1 MDALH
6 LHDEGITISISTGKK
21 RVALVLLGPHYIR
34 SWVDTGLLRALLDTE
49 ELEIAVFAP
58 QHVVDRWVDADQYE
72 TSIIES
78 IEPTRAATNLVAL
91 SWVALR
97 SRSSTFRFALERN
110 FLSDYRLFPFR
121 IGMKKGLIQF
131 LRNIRTIAVNTKAK
145 RKTVLYFFPLF
156 RVLSQRNRQKL
167 ENGHRLPPRIA
178 NGNFDWLVVPCNALD
193 ELMTDYL
200 AHTKQI
206 GLRSLLA
213 IDNWDNLTS
222 KSAFVVQPDVVTVM
236 GAKCVQYA
244 AEIHRSDPK
253 TVLPIGLPRFDVY
266 RSLKKNGGTA
276 KSSSMKRV
284 LYAGFSLAHSEKRV
298 VDALASYLDSK
309 YGPGVVEIHYRPHPL
324 AVPRIDDY
332 EIKNPHVV
340 VTEHGNM
347 LRTGLP
353 HMDDEFIN
361 ALTEADVVVGAPTTL
376 MLEAML
382 IGRPCVLDITS
393 DKYHRTTAGNA
404 ARRYT
409 HMRDLLAVRELARGE
424 THEQLIIEVNRV
436 LESGVVSMDYGI
448 HHLYDTTAASYV
460 EQLKSVLLAR
470 PTSNI

>member
-1 MDALH
+1 MSV
-6 LHDEGITISISTGKK
+6 EINKGNT
-21 RVALVLLGPHYIR
+21 RVALVLLNPQYIR
-34 SWVDTGLLRALLDTE
+34 SWVDTGLLRRLLDTG
-49 ELEIAVFAP
+49 EIDVTVFAP
-58 QHVVDRWVDADQYE
+58 QYVLDRWVDADQYE
-72 TSIIES
+72 TVIIES

-145 RKTVLYFFPLF
+145 RKTVMYFFPPF
-156 RVLSQRNRQKL
+156 RILSRRNRQKL
-167 ENGHRLPPRIA
+167 ENGHRLPPQIA
-178 NGNFDWLVVPCNALD
+178 NGNFDWLVVPCNALS
-193 ELMTDYL
+193 ELITDYL
-200 AHTKQI
+200 AHAKQI

-244 AEIHRSDPK
+244 VVIHDSNPK

-266 RSLKKNGGTA
+266 RSLKKNGGAA
-276 KSSSMKRV
+276 KNSATKRV

-298 VDALASYLDSK
+298 VDALANYLDAK
-309 YGPGVVEIHYRPHPL
+309 YGPGVVVVHYRPHPL
-324 AVPRIDDY
+324 GVPRIDDY
-332 EIKNPHVV
+332 EIKNAHVV
-340 VTEHGNM
+340 VTEHGE
-347 LRTGLP
+347 LSRTSLP

-382 IGRPCVLDITS
+382 VGRPCVLDITS
-393 DKYHRTTAGNA
+393 DKFHRTTAGNA

-409 HMRDLLAVRELARGE
+409 HMKDLLAVSELARGE
-424 THEQLIIEVNRV
+424 TTEQLTVEVEKI
-436 LESGVVSMDYGI
+436 LDADVVGI
-448 HHLYDTTAASYV
+448 NYEIGHLYDTTAVSYA
-460 EQLKSVLLAR
+460 EQLTSVLLAR
-470 PTSNI
+470 

>member
-1 MDALH
+1 MSV
-6 LHDEGITISISTGKK
+6 EINKGNT
-21 RVALVLLGPHYIR
+21 RVALVLLNPQYIR
-34 SWVDTGLLRALLDTE
+34 SWVDTGLLRRLLDTG
-49 ELEIAVFAP
+49 EIDVTVFAP
-58 QHVVDRWVDADQYE
+58 QYVLDRWVDADQYE
-72 TSIIES
+72 TVIIES

-145 RKTVLYFFPLF
+145 RKTVMYFFPPF
-156 RVLSQRNRQKL
+156 RILSRRNRQKL
-167 ENGHRLPPRIA
+167 ENGHRLPPQIA
-178 NGNFDWLVVPCNALD
+178 NGNFDWLVVPCNALS
-193 ELMTDYL
+193 ELITDYL
-200 AHTKQI
+200 AHAKQI

-244 AEIHRSDPK
+244 VVIHDSNPK

-266 RSLKKNGGTA
+266 RSLKKNGGAA
-276 KSSSMKRV
+276 KNSATKRV

-298 VDALASYLDSK
+298 VDALANYLDAK
-309 YGPGVVEIHYRPHPL
+309 YGPGVVVVHYRPHPL
-324 AVPRIDDY
+324 GVPRIDDY
-332 EIKNPHVV
+332 EIKNAHVV
-340 VTEHGNM
+340 VTEHGE
-347 LRTGLP
+347 LSRTGLP

-382 IGRPCVLDITS
+382 VGRPCVLDITS
-393 DKYHRTTAGNA
+393 DKFHRTTAGNA

-409 HMRDLLAVRELARGE
+409 HMKDLLAVSELARGE
-424 THEQLIIEVNRV
+424 TTEQLTVEVEKI
-436 LESGVVSMDYGI
+436 LDADVVGI
-448 HHLYDTTAASYV
+448 NYEIGHLYDTTAVSYA
-460 EQLKSVLLAR
+460 EQLTSVLLAR
-470 PTSNI
+470 

>member
-1 MDALH
+1 MSV
-6 LHDEGITISISTGKK
+6 EINKGNT
-21 RVALVLLGPHYIR
+21 RVALVLLNPQYIR
-34 SWVDTGLLRALLDTE
+34 SWVDTGLLRRLLDTG
-49 ELEIAVFAP
+49 EIDVTVFAP
-58 QHVVDRWVDADQYE
+58 QYVLDRWVDADQYE
-72 TSIIES
+72 TVIIES

-145 RKTVLYFFPLF
+145 RKTVMYFFPPF
-156 RVLSQRNRQKL
+156 RILTQRNRQKL
-167 ENGHRLPPRIA
+167 ENGHRLPPQVA
-178 NGNFDWLVVPCNALD
+178 NGNFDWLVVPCNALN
-193 ELMTDYL
+193 ELMNDYL
-200 AHTKQI
+200 AHAKQI

-236 GAKCVQYA
+236 GEKCVQYA
-244 AEIHRSDPK
+244 IEIHQSDPK

-266 RSLKKNGGTA
+266 RALKKNGGAA
-276 KSSSMKRV
+276 KNSATKRV

-298 VDALASYLDSK
+298 VDALANYLDAK
-309 YGPGVVEIHYRPHPL
+309 YGPGVVAVHYRPHPL
-324 AVPRIDDY
+324 GVPRIDDY
-332 EIKNPHVV
+332 EIKNAHVV
-340 VTEHGNM
+340 VTEHGE
-347 LRTGLP
+347 LSRTSLP

-382 IGRPCVLDITS
+382 VGRPCVLDITS
-393 DKYHRTTAGNA
+393 DKFHRTTAGNA

-436 LESGVVSMDYGI
+436 LESGVASMDYGI

>member
-1 MDALH
+1 MNK
-6 LHDEGITISISTGKK
+6 GKT
-21 RVALVLLGPHYIR
+21 RVALVLLNPQYIR
-34 SWVDTGLLRALLDTE
+34 SWVDTGLLRALFDTE
-49 ELEIAVFAP
+49 EIDVTVFAP

-97 SRSSTFRFALERN
+97 SRSLTFRFALERN

-145 RKTVLYFFPLF
+145 RKTVMYFFPPF
-156 RVLSQRNRQKL
+156 RILSRRNRQKL
-167 ENGHRLPPRIA
+167 ENGHRLPLQII

-200 AHTKQI
+200 VHAKQI

-236 GAKCVQYA
+236 GEKCVQYA
-244 AEIHRSDPK
+244 VVIHDSNPK

-266 RSLKKNGGTA
+266 RSLKKNGGAA
-276 KSSSMKRV
+276 KNSATKRV

-298 VDALASYLDSK
+298 VDALANYLDTK
-309 YGPGVVEIHYRPHPL
+309 YGPGVVEVHYRPHPL
-324 AVPRIDDY
+324 GVPRIDDY
-332 EIKNPHVV
+332 VIKNVHVV
-340 VTEHGNM
+340 VTEHGE
-347 LRTGLP
+347 LSRTGLP

-382 IGRPCVLDITS
+382 VGRPCVLDITS
-393 DKYHRTTAGNA
+393 DKFHRTTAGNA

-409 HMRDLLAVRELARGE
+409 HMKDLVAVSELARGE
-424 THEQLIIEVNRV
+424 TIEQLTVEVEKI
-436 LESGVVSMDYGI
+436 LDADVVGIDYEIG
-448 HHLYDTTAASYV
+448 HLYDTTAISYT
-460 EQLKSVLLAR
+460 EQVTSVLLAR
-470 PTSNI
+470 

>member
-1 MDALH
+1 MSI
-6 LHDEGITISISTGKK
+6 EGNKGKN
-21 RVALVLLGPHYIR
+21 RVALVLLNPQYIR
-34 SWVDTGLLRALLDTE
+34 SWVDTGLLRRLLDTG
-49 ELEIAVFAP
+49 EIDVTVFAP
-58 QHVVDRWVDADQYE
+58 QYVLDRWVDADQCE
-72 TSIIES
+72 TVIIES

-97 SRSSTFRFALERN
+97 SRSSTFRFALARN
-110 FLSDYRLFPFR
+110 FLSEYRLFPFR

-145 RKTVLYFFPLF
+145 RKTVMYFFPPF
-156 RVLSQRNRQKL
+156 RILSRRNRQKL
-167 ENGHRLPPRIA
+167 ENGHRLPPQIA
-178 NGNFDWLVVPCNALD
+178 NGNFDWLVVPCNALN
-193 ELMTDYL
+193 ELMNDYL
-200 AHTKQI
+200 THAKQI

-244 AEIHRSDPK
+244 IEIHDSDPK

-266 RSLKKNGGTA
+266 RALKKNGGAA
-276 KSSSMKRV
+276 KNSATKRV

-298 VDALASYLDSK
+298 VDALANYLDTK
-309 YGPGVVEIHYRPHPL
+309 YGPGVVEVHYRPHPL
-324 AVPRIDDY
+324 GVPRIDDY
-332 EIKNPHVV
+332 EIKNAHVV

-382 IGRPCVLDITS
+382 VGRPCVLDITS
-393 DKYHRTTAGNA
+393 DKFHRTTAGNA

-409 HMRDLLAVRELARGE
+409 HMKDLVAVSELARGE
-424 THEQLIIEVNRV
+424 TIEQLTVEVEKI
-436 LESGVVSMDYGI
+436 LDADVVGI
-448 HHLYDTTAASYV
+448 NYEIGHLYDTTAVSYA
-460 EQLKSVLLAR
+460 EQLTSVLLAR
-470 PTSNI
+470 

>member
-1 MDALH
+1 MNK
-6 LHDEGITISISTGKK
+6 GKT
-21 RVALVLLGPHYIR
+21 RVALVLLNPQYIR
-34 SWVDTGLLRALLDTE
+34 SWVDTGLLRRLLDTG
-49 ELEIAVFAP
+49 EIDVTVFAP
-58 QHVVDRWVDADQYE
+58 QYVLDRWMDADQYE
-72 TSIIES
+72 IAIIES

-110 FLSDYRLFPFR
+110 FLSEYRLFPFR

-145 RKTVLYFFPLF
+145 RKTVMYFFPLF
-156 RVLSQRNRQKL
+156 RILSLRNRQKL
-167 ENGHRLPPRIA
+167 ENGHRLPPQVA
-178 NGNFDWLVVPCNALD
+178 NGNFDWLVVPCHALN
-193 ELMTDYL
+193 ELMNDYL
-200 AHTKQI
+200 AHAKQI

-244 AEIHRSDPK
+244 IEIHDSDPK

-266 RSLKKNGGTA
+266 RSLKKNGGVA

-298 VDALASYLDSK
+298 VDALANYLDAK
-309 YGPGVVEIHYRPHPL
+309 YGPGVVVVHYRPHPL

-332 EIKNPHVV
+332 EIKNAHVV
-340 VTEHGNM
+340 VTEHGE
-347 LRTGLP
+347 LSRTGLP

-393 DKYHRTTAGNA
+393 DKFHRTTAGNA

-409 HMRDLLAVRELARGE
+409 HMRDLLAVSELARGE
-424 THEQLIIEVNRV
+424 TTELLTVEVEKI
-436 LESGVVSMDYGI
+436 LDADVVGI
-448 HHLYDTTAASYV
+448 NYEIGHLYDTTAVSYA
-460 EQLKSVLLAR
+460 EQLTSVLLAR
-470 PTSNI
+470 

>member
-1 MDALH
+1 MKK
-6 LHDEGITISISTGKK
+6 GKT
-21 RVALVLLGPHYIR
+21 RVALVLLNPQYIR
-34 SWVDTGLLRALLDTE
+34 SWVDTGLLRRLLDTG
-49 ELEIAVFAP
+49 EIDVTVFVP
-58 QHVVDRWVDADQYE
+58 QHVLDRWVDADQYE
-72 TSIIES
+72 TAIIES

-145 RKTVLYFFPLF
+145 RKTVMYFFPPF
-156 RVLSQRNRQKL
+156 RILSRRNRQKL
-167 ENGHRLPPRIA
+167 ENGHRLPPQIA
-178 NGNFDWLVVPCNALD
+178 NGNFDWLVVPCNALN
-193 ELMTDYL
+193 ELMNDYL
-200 AHTKQI
+200 SHAKQI

-244 AEIHRSDPK
+244 VVIHDSNPK

-266 RSLKKNGGTA
+266 RSLKKNGGAA
-276 KSSSMKRV
+276 KNSATKRV

-298 VDALASYLDSK
+298 VDALANYLDAK
-309 YGPGVVEIHYRPHPL
+309 YGPGVVVVHYRPHPL
-324 AVPRIDDY
+324 GVPRIDDY
-332 EIKNPHVV
+332 EIKNVHVV
-340 VTEHGNM
+340 VTEHGE
-347 LRTGLP
+347 LSRTGLP

-382 IGRPCVLDITS
+382 VGRPCVLDITS
-393 DKYHRTTAGNA
+393 DKFHRTTAGNA

-409 HMRDLLAVRELARGE
+409 HMKDLVAVSELARGE
-424 THEQLIIEVNRV
+424 TIEQLTVEVEKILDV
-436 LESGVVSMDYGI
+436 DVVGI
-448 HHLYDTTAASYV
+448 NYEIGHLYDTTAVSYA
-460 EQLKSVLLAR
+460 EQLTSVLLAR
-470 PTSNI
+470 

>member
-1 MDALH
+1 MKK
-6 LHDEGITISISTGKK
+6 GKT
-21 RVALVLLGPHYIR
+21 RVALVLLNPQYIR
-34 SWVDTGLLRALLDTE
+34 SWVDTGLLRRLLDTG
-49 ELEIAVFAP
+49 EIDVTVFAP
-58 QHVVDRWVDADQYE
+58 QHVLDRWVDADQFE
-72 TSIIES
+72 TAIIQS

-97 SRSSTFRFALERN
+97 SRSSTFRFSLERN

-145 RKTVLYFFPLF
+145 RKTVMYFFPPF
-156 RVLSQRNRQKL
+156 RILTQRNRQKL
-167 ENGHRLPPRIA
+167 ENGHRLPSQIA
-178 NGNFDWLVVPCNALD
+178 NGNFDWLVVPCNALN

-200 AHTKQI
+200 VHAKQI

-236 GAKCVQYA
+236 GEKCVQYA
-244 AEIHRSDPK
+244 VVIHDSNPK

-266 RSLKKNGGTA
+266 RSLKKNGGEA
-276 KSSSMKRV
+276 KNSATKRV

-298 VDALASYLDSK
+298 VDALANYLDAK
-309 YGPGVVEIHYRPHPL
+309 YGPGVVEVHYRPHPL
-324 AVPRIDDY
+324 GVPRIDDY
-332 EIKNPHVV
+332 EIKNAHIV
-340 VTEHGNM
+340 VTEHGE
-347 LRTGLP
+347 LSRTGLP

-382 IGRPCVLDITS
+382 VGRPCVLDITS
-393 DKYHRTTAGNA
+393 DKFHRTTAGNA

-409 HMRDLLAVRELARGE
+409 HMKDLVAVSELARGE
-424 THEQLIIEVNRV
+424 TIEQLTVEVEKILDV
-436 LESGVVSMDYGI
+436 DVVGI
-448 HHLYDTTAASYV
+448 NYEIGHLYDTTAVSYA
-460 EQLKSVLLAR
+460 EQLTSVLLAR
-470 PTSNI
+470 

>member
-1 MDALH
+1 MSI
-6 LHDEGITISISTGKK
+6 EGNKGKT
-21 RVALVLLGPHYIR
+21 RVALVLLNPQYIR
-34 SWVDTGLLRALLDTE
+34 SWVDTGLLRRLLDTG
-49 ELEIAVFAP
+49 EIDVTVFAP

-72 TSIIES
+72 TAIIES
-78 IEPTRAATNLVAL
+78 IEPTKAATNLVAL

-97 SRSSTFRFALERN
+97 SRSLTFRFALERN

-121 IGMKKGLIQF
+121 IGLKKGFIQF

-470 PTSNI
+470 

>member
-1 MDALH
+1 MNK
-6 LHDEGITISISTGKK
+6 GKTK
-21 RVALVLLGPHYIR
+21 VALVLLNPQYIR
-34 SWVDTGLLRALLDTE
+34 SWVDTGLLRRLLDTE
-49 ELEIAVFAP
+49 EIDVTVFAP
-58 QHVVDRWVDADQYE
+58 RHVLERWVDADQYE
-72 TSIIES
+72 TAIIES

-121 IGMKKGLIQF
+121 IGMKKGIIQF

-145 RKTVLYFFPLF
+145 RKTVMYFFPPF
-156 RVLSQRNRQKL
+156 RILSRRNRQKL
-167 ENGHRLPPRIA
+167 ENGHRLPLQIV
-178 NGNFDWLVVPCNALD
+178 NGNFDWLVVPCNALSD
-193 ELMTDYL
+193 LITDYL
-200 AHTKQI
+200 AHAKQI

-244 AEIHRSDPK
+244 VVIHDSNPK

-266 RSLKKNGGTA
+266 RSLKKNGGAA
-276 KSSSMKRV
+276 KNSATKRV

-298 VDALASYLDSK
+298 VDALANYLDAK
-309 YGPGVVEIHYRPHPL
+309 YGPGVVVVHYRPHPL
-324 AVPRIDDY
+324 GVPRIDDY
-332 EIKNPHVV
+332 EIKNIHVV
-340 VTEHGNM
+340 VTEHGE
-347 LRTGLP
+347 LSRTGLP

-382 IGRPCVLDITS
+382 VGRPCVLDITS
-393 DKYHRTTAGNA
+393 DKFHRTTAGNA

-409 HMRDLLAVRELARGE
+409 HMKDLLAVSELARGE
-424 THEQLIIEVNRV
+424 TIEQLTVEVEKI
-436 LESGVVSMDYGI
+436 LDADVVGI
-448 HHLYDTTAASYV
+448 NYEIGHLYDTTAVSYA
-460 EQLKSVLLAR
+460 EQLTSVLLAR
-470 PTSNI
+470 

>member
-1 MDALH
+1 MNK
-6 LHDEGITISISTGKK
+6 GKTK
-21 RVALVLLGPHYIR
+21 VALVLLNPQYIR
-34 SWVDTGLLRALLDTE
+34 SWVDTGLLRRLLDTE
-49 ELEIAVFAP
+49 EIDVTVFAP
-58 QHVVDRWVDADQYE
+58 RHVLERWVDADKYE
-72 TSIIES
+72 TAIIES

-121 IGMKKGLIQF
+121 IGMKKGIIQF

-145 RKTVLYFFPLF
+145 RKTVMYFFPPF
-156 RVLSQRNRQKL
+156 RILSRRNRQKL
-167 ENGHRLPPRIA
+167 ENGHRLPPQIA
-178 NGNFDWLVVPCNALD
+178 NGNFDWLVVPCNALS
-193 ELMTDYL
+193 ELITDYL
-200 AHTKQI
+200 AHAKQI

-244 AEIHRSDPK
+244 IEIHQSDPK

-266 RSLKKNGGTA
+266 RALKKNGGAA
-276 KSSSMKRV
+276 KNSATKRV

-298 VDALASYLDSK
+298 VDALANYLDAK
-309 YGPGVVEIHYRPHPL
+309 YGPGVVEVHYRPHPL
-324 AVPRIDDY
+324 GVPRIDDY
-332 EIKNPHVV
+332 EIKNAHIV
-340 VTEHGNM
+340 VTEHGE
-347 LRTGLP
+347 LSRTGLP

-361 ALTEADVVVGAPTTL
+361 ALTEADVVLGAPTTL

-382 IGRPCVLDITS
+382 AGRPCVLDITS
-393 DKYHRTTAGNA
+393 DKFHRTTAGNA

-409 HMRDLLAVRELARGE
+409 HMKDLVAVSELARGE
-424 THEQLIIEVNRV
+424 TIEQLTVEVEKI
-436 LESGVVSMDYGI
+436 LDADVVGI
-448 HHLYDTTAASYV
+448 NYEIGHLYDTTAVSYA
-460 EQLKSVLLAR
+460 EQLTSVLLAR
-470 PTSNI
+470 

>member
-1 MDALH
+1 M
-6 LHDEGITISISTGKK
+6 SIKIDKDKT
-21 RVALVLLGPHYIR
+21 RVALVLLIPQYIR
-34 SWVDTGLLRALLDTE
+34 SWVDTGLLRALLNTG
-49 ELEIAVFAP
+49 EIDVTVFTP
-58 QHVVDRWVDADQYE
+58 QHVIDRWVDADQFE
-72 TSIIES
+72 TVIIKS
-78 IEPTRAATNLVAL
+78 IEPTKVATNLVAL

-110 FLSDYRLFPFR
+110 FLSDYRLFPFQ
-121 IGMKKGLIQF
+121 IGFKKGFIQF
-131 LRNIRTIAVNTKAK
+131 LRNIRTIVVNTKAK

-167 ENGHRLPPRIA
+167 ENGHALPSQIV

-200 AHTKQI
+200 AHAKQI

-244 AEIHRSDPK
+244 IEIHDSDPK
-253 TVLPIGLPRFDVY
+253 TILPIGLPRFDVY
-266 RSLKKNGGTA
+266 RSLKKNAGAA

-298 VDALASYLDSK
+298 VDALADYLDTK
-309 YGPGVVEIHYRPHPL
+309 YGPGAVEVHYRPHPL
-324 AVPRIDDY
+324 GVPRIDDY

-340 VTEHGNM
+340 VTDHGDL

-353 HMDDEFIN
+353 HMDDDFIN

-409 HMRDLLAVRELARGE
+409 HMRDLLAVSELARGE
-424 THEQLIIEVNRV
+424 TNEQLIDEVIKILDADV
-436 LESGVVSMDYGI
+436 AGIDYEIG
-448 HHLYDTTAASYV
+448 HLYDTTAASYG